1 MIEITP
7 TKAGQERRLDSK
19 KAGRSGRA
27 AERSSFESVLTSAVE
42 LETDRAIDA
51 LLDDLKDQEKRFIDA
66 QSLFELQKYKIL
78 LQKVLKHLLDDSYEK
93 VTIPRRRRDKADY
106 VIINII
112 NEKVESLAK
121 TLATT
126 QNKAFALMKTLEEI
140 RGLICDLKH

>member
-7 TKAGQERRLDSK
+7 AKAGHDRRLDSK

-27 AERSSFESVLTSAVE
+27 AERGSFDSVLSSAVGQE
-42 LETDRAIDA
+42 SEIAIDV
-51 LLDDLKDQEKRFIDA
+51 LLDDLKDQEKRFLDA
-66 QSLFELQKYKIL
+66 QSLFELQKYKNL
-78 LQKVLKHLLDDSYEK
+78 LQKILKHLLDDSYEK

-112 NEKVESLAK
+112 NDKVESLTK

-140 RGLICDLKH
+140 RGLICDLRH

>member
-7 TKAGQERRLDSK
+7 TKAGHDRRLDNK
-19 KAGRSGRA
+19 KATRSGRA
-27 AERSSFESVLTSAVE
+27 AERSSFDSVLSSAVE
-42 LETDRAIDA
+42 METDIAIDL
-51 LLDDLKDQEKRFIDA
+51 LLDDLKDQEKRFLDA
-66 QSLFELQKYKIL
+66 QSLYELQKYKIL
-78 LQKVLKHLLDDSYEK
+78 LQKILKHLLDDSYEK

-112 NEKVESLAK
+112 NDKVESLAK